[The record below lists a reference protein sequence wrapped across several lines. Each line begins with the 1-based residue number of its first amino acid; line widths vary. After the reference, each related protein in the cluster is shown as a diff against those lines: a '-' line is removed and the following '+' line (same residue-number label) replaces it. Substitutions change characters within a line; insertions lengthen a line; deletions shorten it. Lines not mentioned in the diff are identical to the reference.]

1 MINGLS
7 HRQIESITCEGINFM
22 YVSVDY
28 GFILLSL
35 IFRLRHAKQKA
46 IYRGQ
51 YYGIFIFQ
59 GYKTISIELN
69 KGNKINS

>member
-1 MINGLS
+1 MINGMS

-35 IFRLRHAKQKA
+35 IFRLRHAKQKQ
-46 IYRGQ
+46 YTEDNTTECSFSRGTKQ
-51 YYGIFIFQ
+51 FQ
-59 GYKTISIELN
+59 L
-69 KGNKINS
+69 